1 LYFPEI
7 HMLRKTL
14 TVMTLLLSASM
25 AAQAAPCSAELTGN
39 DAMKFDK
46 ANIEVPKSC
55 KEFTIKLS
63 HSGKLATNVMGHN
76 VVIAK
81 TADIRWRGHRWHG
94 RRPGGRLRETRRC
107 ARGGAQQGD
116 RRRAEHHGDLPG
128 GQDHGAPYSFFCT
141 FPGHWAMM
149 KGTLTVK

>member
-1 LYFPEI
+1 
-7 HMLRKTL
+7 MLRKTL

-81 TADIRWRGHRWHG
+81 TADIAGVATDG
-94 RRPGGRLRETRRC
+94 MAAGLAADYVKPGD
-107 ARGGAQQGD
+107 ARVVAHSKVIG
-116 RRRAEHHGDLPG
+116 G
-128 GQDHGAPYSFFCT
+128 GQSTTVT
-141 FPGHWAMM
+141 FPVAKITARRIRSSAPSPATGP
-149 KGTLTVK
+149 

>member
-1 LYFPEI
+1 
-7 HMLRKTL
+7 MLRKTL

-25 AAQAAPCSAELTGN
+25 AAQAAPCSAELAGN

-81 TADIRWRGHRWHG
+81 TTDIAGVATDG
-94 RRPGGRLRETRRC
+94 MAAGLAANYVKPGD
-107 ARGGAQQGD
+107 ARVVAHSKVIG
-116 RRRAEHHGDLPG
+116 G
-128 GQDHGAPYSFFCT
+128 GQTTTVTFPVAKITGAPYSFFCT